1 MTELLEDMVRIAAEA
16 SALVNEIYA
25 KPFSVEYKAPRD
37 PVTEADRRANRLIC
51 VRLHERYPDVPVVA
65 EESDEASFAGFRE
78 APRVFFVDPVDGTRE
93 FVERNGEFVV
103 MIGLLEGDRASHGV
117 VQAPARGWTWVGQVG
132 RGAWTIGPDASRQPI
147 RCSETINLAEASI
160 VGSRS
165 HKSQT
170 LERARRAL
178 GAAHWRSLGS
188 AGLKA
193 AAVASGEADAY
204 IAPNRAGKRWDA
216 CAPDAIVTAA
226 GGCFTD
232 QNGAPISYRAPSLV
246 NDRGLV
252 ATNHHLH
259 RAVIERLTAE
269 LGRLD

>member
-1 MTELLEDMVRIAAEA
+1 MTELLEDLLRIAAEA
-16 SALVNEIYA
+16 SLLINEIYGT
-25 KPFSVEYKAPRD
+25 PFSVEYKAPRD
-37 PVTEADRRANRLIC
+37 PVTEADRRANGLIC
-51 VRLHERYPDVPVVA
+51 TRLHERYPDVPVVA
-65 EESDEASFAGFRE
+65 EESDETSFAGFRS

-103 MIGLLEGDRASHGV
+103 MIGLLEGDQAACGV
-117 VQAPARGWTWVGQVG
+117 VQAPAHGRTWLGQVG
-132 RGAWTIGPDASRQPI
+132 RGAWTIGPDATRKPI
-147 RCSETINLAEASI
+147 CCSTTSTLGQASI
-160 VGSRS
+160 VSSRS
-165 HKSQT
+165 HKSQS

-178 GAAHWRSLGS
+178 GVARWRSLGS

-232 QNGAPISYRAPSLV
+232 QHGAKISYRGANLE
-246 NDRGLV
+246 NDRGMV
-252 ATNHHLH
+252 ATNGYLH
-259 RAVIERLTAE
+259 RAVIERLAAE
-269 LGRLD
+269 LGRRE